1 MKRTLCTLA
10 ILASALPAPTAI
22 AATSALPKIETITLS
37 NGLPVMLIERHELP
51 IISARL
57 TLKAGQVF
65 EPSDKAGLAVLTA
78 SLLEKGTQK
87 YSAEAIA
94 EQSEFLGGSIGA
106 SASRD
111 SASIGFDFLKKDYGT
126 ALSLF
131 GEMLKA
137 PTFPESELEKA
148 KSQTLAGLKSSLDEP
163 QGLLELASARAFYGN
178 HPYGRSIGGTLSSVP
193 TLSRKDILGFYN
205 KYYRPQNAFMAV
217 VGDISPSELKSSL
230 EQTLAGWQA
239 SSDKPEGPNP
249 LVPPQGQ
256 KVVLV
261 DSDINQAYISL
272 VHQGIKRNDPAYQKT
287 AFSSYILGGGSVARL
302 YREIRSRQGLAYSV
316 YSGVRAATYAGTTR
330 ISIQTKTGS
339 ATQAVKGI
347 LEQVR
352 LLRTHPVTPLELVAS
367 KQALVGDYSRSLET
381 NSTLLDY
388 LTLIGQYQLGTDYLA
403 RYTGQINAFKAA
415 DVKDGMHYF
424 DPEHYVLTV
433 VGKAADLKAPL
444 SQFGTVEVV
453 EKEDLIK

>member
-10 ILASALPAPTAI
+10 ILTFALPAP
-22 AATSALPKIETITLS
+22 AATPSLPKIETLTLS

-57 TLKAGQVF
+57 SLKAGQVF

-137 PTFPESELEKA
+137 PTFPDSELEKA

-163 QGLLELASARAFYGN
+163 KGLLELASARAFYGN
-178 HPYGRSIGGTLSSVP
+178 HPYGRPIGGTLTSVP
-193 TLSRKDILGFYN
+193 SLTRSDVVSFYT
-205 KYYRPQNAFMAV
+205 KHYRPQNAFMAV
-217 VGDISPSELKSSL
+217 VGDITPSELKSSL
-230 EQTLAGWQA
+230 EQTLAGWNPTA
-239 SSDKPEGPNP
+239 DKPVEPVSPASP
-249 LVPPQGQ
+249 LGQ
-256 KVVLV
+256 KVVLI
-261 DSDINQAYISL
+261 DSEINQAYISL

-316 YSGVRAATYAGTTR
+316 YSGVRAATYGGTTR
-330 ISIQTKTGS
+330 ISIQTKTSS
-339 ATQAVKGI
+339 ATQALKGI

-352 LLRTHPVTPLELVAS
+352 LLRTQPVSPFELDAS

-381 NSTLLDY
+381 NGTLLDY

-403 RYTGQINAFKAA
+403 RYTGKINSFKAA
-415 DVKDGMHYF
+415 DVKAGMHYF
-424 DPEHYVLTV
+424 DPDHYVLTV
-433 VGKAADLKAPL
+433 VGKAAELKEPL
-444 SQFGTVEVV
+444 AAFGAVEVV
-453 EKEDLIK
+453 AKEDLIK